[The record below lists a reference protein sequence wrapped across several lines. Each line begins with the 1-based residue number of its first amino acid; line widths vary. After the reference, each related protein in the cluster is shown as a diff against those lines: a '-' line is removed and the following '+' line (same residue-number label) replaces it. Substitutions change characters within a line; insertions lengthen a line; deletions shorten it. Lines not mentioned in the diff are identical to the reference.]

1 MSDGYYDPSPLFLLE
16 RPVAIADLV
25 GLDARRLGHHLAA
38 LTGLPF
44 HAIDRLVEHKAGCSL
59 WELVL
64 RHGPDRYR
72 KLESEV
78 LAAVLLDRPFGIIA
92 LGDGTLL
99 AKENRQ
105 RLRREAT
112 VIALERDLA
121 NCYWRLRSFHAGA
134 PPGVPPNAWHPL
146 DWSPLT
152 SIDQLRPYFEER
164 LTALDGADYTVVLA
178 GRSARRAFPEV
189 HAFLETLGRSS

>member
-1 MSDGYYDPSPLFLLE
+1 MSDGYYDPSPLLLLE
-16 RPVAIADLV
+16 QPVAIAGLV

-44 HAIDRLVEHKAGCSL
+44 HGVDRLVEHRAGCSL

-64 RHGPDRYR
+64 RDGPERYR

-78 LAAVLLDRPFGIIA
+78 LASALLDRPFGIIA

-99 AKENRQ
+99 SRENRRQ
-105 RLRREAT
+105 LRRQAT
-112 VIALERDLA
+112 LIALERDLA
-121 NCYWRLRSFHAGA
+121 NCYWRLRSFHAES
-134 PPGVPPNAWHPL
+134 PPGVPKNAWHPL

-152 SIDQLRPYFEER
+152 SIDQLRPFLEER
-164 LTALDGADYTVVLA
+164 RPALQGADLVVDLA
-178 GRSARRAFPEV
+178 GRSARRVTAEV
-189 HAFLETLGRSS
+189 RAFLDTLARSS